1 MMKNR
6 KSPII
11 LTTLV
16 CLLPVAVGLILWT
29 QLPDQIV
36 SRFTADG
43 TVNGLASKS
52 FMVFGM
58 PVFFAI
64 VHLICLLFVEADPRR
79 TGVSSRLR
87 GIIYWICPSVSLLV
101 CLSCYA
107 VSLGADLNI
116 GALAYG
122 FVGILFIIIGNYLS
136 KCRRNYTVGIKL
148 PWTLDN
154 DENWDQTHRIG
165 ARCFILGGIFFLCN
179 MIIRKVWIIWLAFF
193 IAAVIPIACSYVM
206 YRSEEQDK

>member
-6 KSPII
+6 KSYTIF
-11 LTTLV
+11 TTVV

-36 SRFTADG
+36 SHFTADG
-43 TVNGLASKS
+43 TVNGLSSKS

-58 PVFFAI
+58 PVFLAI
-64 VHLICLLFVEADPRR
+64 VHLACLLFVEADPRSD
-79 TGVSSRLR
+79 GISSRLR

-116 GALAYG
+116 GAMTCG
-122 FVGILFIIIGNYLS
+122 FLGILFIIIGNYLS

-154 DENWDQTHRIG
+154 DENWDRTHRIG

-179 MIIRKVWIIWLAFF
+179 IIIQKVWIIGLAIF
-193 IAAVIPIACSYVM
+193 IAAAIPIACSYVM
-206 YRSEEQDK
+206 YRRENQDK